1 MVNVELFNKN
11 NWYIQTQLF
20 TFPKSWIAS
29 LSLAMTSQ
37 SLYEGGGQGEE
48 ADDDEC
54 RVVQQK

>member
-1 MVNVELFNKN
+1 MMKVELFNKN

-37 SLYEGGGQGEE
+37 SLYEGEGQGEA
-48 ADDDEC
+48 ADNGEC
-54 RVVQQK
+54 RVVQ

>member
-20 TFPKSWIAS
+20 TFRKSWIAS
-29 LSLAMTSQ
+29 LLLAMTSQ

-48 ADDDEC
+48 ADDDEF
-54 RVVQQK
+54 RVVQ